1 MLSVRRTETAAGRVE
16 RTQPVQECAGDGV
29 RILYSFS
36 PPERGVLFRGHD
48 VVCPRTPYSD
58 VREGDSVPVV
68 YLTSNPAIN
77 AIAGGRRT
85 NAPPWPLLF
94 LFPLFG
100 LMIFAA
106 PILAA
111 VLAAPARPQ
120 GLPNGDGSSRNDRL
134 RRQAAGLLVAR
145 LASAHSSR
153 RVRPSTPPD
162 GTGARSS
169 RRVHE
174 RLASRAPSAGGRG
187 HSSLP
192 PRQSERRPP
201 RELSAMRWCTSRPR
215 AAQAPQ
221 TGVMRASTAAAEP
234 PTLCEPSVFDPAD
247 RFFCAWPGEDECS
260 T

>member
-1 MLSVRRTETAAGRVE
+1 MITLSNPPYVGSSSFNYSNLSNITG
-16 RTQPVQECAGDGV
+16 GV
-29 RILYSFS
+29 SVIAPWGTIQTIDPNL
-36 PPERGVLFRGHD
+36 
-48 VVCPRTPYSD
+48 RTPYSD
-58 VREGDSVPVV
+58 VREGDSFPVV

-187 HSSLP
+187 HS
-192 PRQSERRPP
+192 
-201 RELSAMRWCTSRPR
+201 
-215 AAQAPQ
+215 
-221 TGVMRASTAAAEP
+221 
-234 PTLCEPSVFDPAD
+234 
-247 RFFCAWPGEDECS
+247 
-260 T
+260 